1 MKEKWNKILEK
12 LDPIIRFF
20 TNTRFQKRARITY
33 GVFWNLLLILI
44 IVLVLGFTF
53 AGGVGA
59 GYFASL
65 VKEEPIR
72 PYDQMKKDIYNYEET
87 SKLYFSDDVYLGK
100 LRTDLER
107 EEVKLDDVSEYLRN
121 AVIATEDEYF
131 KEHNGVV
138 PKAILRAVLQEFTN
152 SSTQSGGSTLTQQ
165 LIKNQILTNEVS
177 FERKA
182 KEILLALRLERF
194 FDKDEI
200 LEAYLNVATLGRNSS
215 GRNIAGVQSAARGIF
230 GVDAKDLS
238 LPQAAF
244 IAGLPQAPFSY
255 TPFTNGGEVK
265 ENLEP
270 GINRMNTVLYRMHR
284 EGYITKKE
292 YDDAIAYDITKDFID
307 PKASPNEKYPWLTA
321 ELESRA
327 VNIMTEVLAKKDGF
341 SKEDLENNDEI
352 KEKYHTLANR
362 NVRQSG
368 YEIHSTINKDIY
380 DSMQKTKDEYKMY
393 GITIHDTVKDPET
406 GETKKKDR
414 PVQVGAIMIENKT
427 GKIISFIGG
436 RDFKLEQ
443 INHATQSL
451 RSNGSTMKPLLTYA
465 PALEY
470 GYISPGSPIPD
481 VEFSIS
487 DGSGTPWS
495 PKNYSYKER
504 GLYPARYDLAE
515 SLNVPAARTYI
526 NIFNRD
532 PFNQFLMKMGF
543 TSLSNRQDNH
553 YALTLGA
560 ATKGVTVEENVNAYT
575 TFANGGKFI
584 DAFMIDKIVDQQ
596 GNVVYEHK
604 ADPVDVFSPQTA
616 YLTID
621 MMRDTFNH
629 SMGTGRYA
637 KTFLNF
643 SADWAGK
650 SGTSQE
656 YHDHWFVGTNPSIT
670 FGTWFGYDKPSAL
683 KTPQSDAQ
691 YGHYGLRNI
700 RLWSYLLNNAR
711 QYAPDLIDPDENFK
725 QPDGIVRRSFCSIS
739 GLLPSEACSEAGLV
753 KSDLFNAK
761 YVPTK
766 TDDSLL
772 KSRYVLVNGK
782 KYLALPNT
790 PEEFSQPGVIL
801 NPDFVKNI
809 FGAVPGDPKKLIPE
823 DDKRFKNVLIAENKI
838 TDDGSA
844 PGTVKATANGNKVT
858 WTASPSS
865 DVVGYRVY
873 KTSGGSRSKVGSVKA
888 GENNVV
894 SVSDGEYI
902 VVAVDVAG
910 KESSSSNQVRIGKVE
925 PEPKPEPK
933 PKPPSDKPADPP
945 PKPDKPDK
953 PKPPPPADDGGT
965 GGGDGGT
972 DPGTGGTDKPK
983 PPTDP
988 KPPADTN

>member
-1 MKEKWNKILEK
+1 MKEKWNKLLEK
-12 LDPIIRFF
+12 LDPAIRFF
-20 TNTRFQKRARITY
+20 SNTGVQKRARITY
-33 GVFWNLLLILI
+33 GVFWNLSLILV
-44 IVLVLGFTF
+44 VLFVLGFVF

-87 SKLYFSDDVYLGK
+87 SKLYFANDVYLGK
-100 LRTDLER
+100 FRTDLER
-107 EEVKLDDVSEYLRN
+107 EEVKLEDVSEDLRN

-138 PKAILRAVLQEFTN
+138 PKAIMRAVLQEFTN

-194 FDKDEI
+194 FEKDEI

-215 GRNIAGVQSAARGIF
+215 GRNIAGVQSAAQGIF

-238 LPQAAF
+238 LPQSAF

-255 TPFTNGGEVK
+255 TPFTNSGEMK
-265 ENLEP
+265 ENLEA
-270 GINRMNTVLYRMHR
+270 GMSRKDTVLYRMHR

-292 YDDAIAYDITKDFID
+292 YDEAVAYDLSKDFIK
-307 PKASPNEKYPWLTA
+307 PKPSPSEQYPWLTA

-327 VNIMTEVLAKKDGF
+327 VDIMTNVLAEKDGY
-341 SKEDLENNDEI
+341 SKQDLENNDELE
-352 KEKYHTLANR
+352 EKYRTLADR

-368 YEIHSTINKDIY
+368 YQIHSTINKKIY
-380 DSMQKTKDEYKMY
+380 DQMQKTKDAYEMY
-393 GITIHDTVKDPET
+393 GPPKYVSATDPET
-406 GETKKKDR
+406 GEEVEVQE

-427 GKIISFIGG
+427 GRIISFIGG
-436 RDFKLEQ
+436 RDFKTEQ

-451 RSNGSTMKPLLTYA
+451 RSNGSTMKPLLAYA

-481 VEFSIS
+481 VGVNIN
-487 DGSGTPWS
+487 GWTPE
-495 PKNYSYKER
+495 NYSLNER
-504 GLYPARYDLAE
+504 GLFPARHALAE
-515 SLNVPAARTYI
+515 SLNLPAVRTYA
-526 NIFNRD
+526 NIYNRN
-532 PFNQFLMKMGF
+532 PFKEFLLKMGF
-543 TSLSNRQDNH
+543 SSLTSRYDNNLSL
-553 YALTLGA
+553 ALGA
-560 ATKGVTVEENVNAYT
+560 TTSGVTVEENVNAYT

-584 DAFMIDKIVDQQ
+584 DAYMIDKIVDQD
-596 GNVVYEHK
+596 GNVVFEHK
-604 ADPVDVFSPQTA
+604 VEPVDVFSPQTA
-616 YLTID
+616 YLAID
-621 MMRDTFNH
+621 MMRDTLDH
-629 SMGTGRYA
+629 SLGTGRYA
-637 KTFLNF
+637 KKFLNF
-643 SADWAGK
+643 GSDWAGK

-656 YHDHWFVGTNPSIT
+656 YKDHWFVASNPSIT
-670 FGTWFGYDKPSAL
+670 FGTWFGYDTPSSL
-683 KTPQSDAQ
+683 NTPGSRAQ

-700 RLWSYLLNNAR
+700 RLWSYLLNDTR
-711 QYAPDLIDPDENFK
+711 DLAPELIDPDAQFQ
-725 QPDGIVRRSFCSIS
+725 QPEGVVRRSFCSIS
-739 GLLPSEACSEAGLV
+739 GLLPSEACSQAGLV

-772 KSRYVLVNGK
+772 MSRYVMVNGK

-801 NPDFVKNI
+801 NPDFVKNV
-809 FGAVPGDPKKLIPE
+809 FGSVPGDPNKLIPE
-823 DDKRFKNVLIAENKI
+823 GDNRFKNVLIAENKI
-838 TDDGSA
+838 SDDGAA
-844 PGTVKATANGNKVT
+844 PGTVRASANGNTIT
-858 WTASPSS
+858 WTPSASG

-873 KTSGGSRSKVGSVKA
+873 SKSGGKVGSVKS
-888 GENNVV
+888 GGSYSV
-894 SVSDGEYI
+894 SVGNGDFY

-910 KESSSSNQVRIGKVE
+910 KQSASSNTVQIGK

-933 PKPPSDKPADPP
+933 PEKPATDPKPPGDKPADPP
-945 PKPDKPDK
+945 PKPDKPE
-953 PKPPPPADDGGT
+953 PPPPPPADDA
-965 GGGDGGT
+965 GGDGGG
-972 DPGTGGTDKPK
+972 DDGGTE
-983 PPTDP
+983 PPTEP
-988 KPPADTN
+988 EPPAEQN

>member
-1 MKEKWNKILEK
+1 MKEKWNKLLEK
-12 LDPIIRFF
+12 LDPAIRFF
-20 TNTRFQKRARITY
+20 SNTGVQKRARITY
-33 GVFWNLLLILI
+33 GVFWNLSLILVVI
-44 IVLVLGFTF
+44 FVLGFAF

-87 SKLYFSDDVYLGK
+87 SQLYFANDVYLGK

-107 EEVKLDDVSEYLRN
+107 EEVKLKDVSEDLRN

-138 PKAILRAVLQEFTN
+138 PKAIMRAVLQEFTN

-194 FDKDEI
+194 FEKDEI

-215 GRNIAGVQSAARGIF
+215 GRNIAGVQSAAQGIF
-230 GVDAKDLS
+230 GVDAKDLT
-238 LPQAAF
+238 LPQSAF

-255 TPFTNGGEVK
+255 TPFTNSGEMK
-265 ENLEP
+265 ENLEA
-270 GINRMNTVLYRMHR
+270 GMSRKNTVLYRMHR

-292 YDDAIAYDITKDFID
+292 YDDAVAYDLSKDFIK
-307 PKASPNEKYPWLTA
+307 PKASPSEQYPWLTA

-327 VNIMTEVLAKKDGF
+327 VDIMTDVLAEKDGY
-341 SKEDLENNDEI
+341 SKQDLENNDELE
-352 KEKYHTLANR
+352 EKYRTLADR

-368 YEIHSTINKDIY
+368 YQIHSTIDKKIY
-380 DSMQKTKDEYKMY
+380 DQMQKTKDAYEMY
-393 GITIHDTVKDPET
+393 GPPKYVAGTDPET
-406 GETKKKDR
+406 GEEVEVQE

-427 GKIISFIGG
+427 GRIISFIGG
-436 RDFKLEQ
+436 RDFKTEQ

-451 RSNGSTMKPLLTYA
+451 RSNGSTMKPLLAYA

-481 VEFSIS
+481 VGVNIN
-487 DGSGTPWS
+487 GWTPE
-495 PKNYSYKER
+495 NYSLNER
-504 GLYPARYDLAE
+504 GLFPARYALAE
-515 SLNVPAARTYI
+515 SLNLPAVRTYA
-526 NIFNRD
+526 NIYNRN
-532 PFNQFLMKMGF
+532 PFKEFLLKMGF
-543 TSLSNRQDNH
+543 SSLNSRYDNNLSL
-553 YALTLGA
+553 ALGA
-560 ATKGVTVEENVNAYT
+560 TTSGVTVEENVNAYT

-584 DAFMIDKIVDQQ
+584 DAYMIDKIVDQD
-596 GNVVYEHK
+596 GNVVFEHK
-604 ADPVDVFSPQTA
+604 VEPVDVFSPQTA
-616 YLTID
+616 YLAID
-621 MMRDTFNH
+621 MMRDTLDH
-629 SMGTGRYA
+629 SLGTGRYA
-637 KTFLNF
+637 KKFLNF
-643 SADWAGK
+643 GSDWAGK

-656 YHDHWFVGTNPSIT
+656 YKDHWFVASNPSIT
-670 FGTWFGYDKPSAL
+670 FGTWFGYDTPSSLNTAA
-683 KTPQSDAQ
+683 SRAQ

-700 RLWSYLLNNAR
+700 RLWSYLLNDTR
-711 QYAPDLIDPDENFK
+711 DLAPELIDPEGSFTA
-725 QPDGIVRRSFCSIS
+725 PEGIVRRSFCSIS
-739 GLLPSEACSEAGLV
+739 GLLPSEACSQAGLV

-772 KSRYVLVNGK
+772 MSRYVMVNGK

-801 NPDFVKNI
+801 NPDFVKNV
-809 FGAVPGDPKKLIPE
+809 FGSVPGDPNKLIPE
-823 DDKRFKNVLIAENKI
+823 GDNRFKNVLIAENKI
-838 TDDGSA
+838 SDDGVA
-844 PGTVKATANGNKVT
+844 PGTVKASANGNTIT
-858 WTASPSS
+858 WTPSASG

-873 KTSGGSRSKVGSVKA
+873 SKSGGKVGSVKS
-888 GENNVV
+888 GGNYSV
-894 SVSDGEYI
+894 SVGNGDFY

-910 KESSSSNQVRIGKVE
+910 KQSAASNTVQIGK

-933 PKPPSDKPADPP
+933 PEKPATDPKPPGDKPADPP
-945 PKPDKPDK
+945 PKPDKPE
-953 PKPPPPADDGGT
+953 PPPPADDGGGDGGG

-972 DPGTGGTDKPK
+972 E
-983 PPTDP
+983 PPTEP
-988 KPPADTN
+988 EPPAEQN